1 MMLVLSVLKRR
12 RRKFAFPS
20 VMKEK
25 GKGRI
30 GGRGKTDRRIDDG
43 FGNLESELPN
53 QI

>member
-12 RRKFAFPS
+12 RRKFACPS